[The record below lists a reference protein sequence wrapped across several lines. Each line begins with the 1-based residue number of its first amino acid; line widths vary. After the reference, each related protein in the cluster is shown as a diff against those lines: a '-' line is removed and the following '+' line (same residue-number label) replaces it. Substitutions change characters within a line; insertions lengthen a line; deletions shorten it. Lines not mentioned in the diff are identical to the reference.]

1 MAPKAAGEKPIPP
14 SGISESVRSV
24 PITAHPPAHRDSK
37 VSIVRHSSAPKKERP
52 PPAPVQQHRL
62 VMPPSA
68 SYTAIRNDPSTVVVG
83 GTARRIGV
91 DCYSCCVTGLC
102 CLLLVALCVMTAAV
116 WRLAQNA

>member
-1 MAPKAAGEKPIPP
+1 M
-14 SGISESVRSV
+14 
-24 PITAHPPAHRDSK
+24 
-37 VSIVRHSSAPKKERP
+37 IVRHSSAPVPKKEP
-52 PPAPVQQHRL
+52 GPVQHRL

-68 SYTAIRNDPSTVVVG
+68 SYTAIRNDPSTIVVG

-102 CLLLVALCVMTAAV
+102 CLLLIALCVMTAAV